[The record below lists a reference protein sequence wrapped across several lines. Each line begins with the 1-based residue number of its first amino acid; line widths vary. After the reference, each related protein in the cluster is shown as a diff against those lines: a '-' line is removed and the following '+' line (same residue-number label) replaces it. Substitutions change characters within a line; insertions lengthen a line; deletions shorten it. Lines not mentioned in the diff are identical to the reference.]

1 MKDLRIEI
9 TDEAT
14 ALYIAV
20 DPDGVLAKTTQP
32 DELVTIDWDAQG
44 RVIGVEIIGSAARE
58 AVGALAHAVLDHEPL
73 DDPDGVRRGVEAIL
87 PVQIAH

>member
-14 ALYIAV
+14 ALYIAL
-20 DPDGVLAKTTQP
+20 DPDGVLAKTTEP
-32 DELVTIDWDAQG
+32 DELVAVDWDAQG

-58 AVGALAHAVLDHEPL
+58 AVAALANAVLDHEPL
-73 DDPDGVRRGVEAIL
+73 DDPAGVRRAVEAIL
-87 PVQIAH
+87 PVQVAH